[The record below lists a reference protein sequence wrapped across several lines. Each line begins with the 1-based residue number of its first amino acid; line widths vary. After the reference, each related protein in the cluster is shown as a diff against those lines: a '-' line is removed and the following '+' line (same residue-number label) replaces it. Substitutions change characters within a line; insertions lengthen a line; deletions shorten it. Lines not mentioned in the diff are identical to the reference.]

1 MRVALL
7 GTGKMGAA
15 IARRLQS
22 AGHELTLWNRT
33 AERARAVGVGNVA
46 ADPGEAAAG
55 AEVILSIL
63 FGPGSVRETYAA
75 VEPHAGQVFV
85 DMTTSGPDV
94 LEELALRLEPAGASL
109 LAAPIVGSIPAIE
122 EGSALIL
129 IGGEDAALER
139 ARPVLEAFGKP
150 EHVGSRRDAAAL
162 KLVANAMLAA
172 CNAAAA
178 ELLAAARREG
188 LDSETVFRLLTR
200 SVPYLQVRRR
210 GYLEGDHSRP
220 IFEVNSMIKD
230 LDLALG
236 LGHAAGAAMPT
247 IAEVRELF
255 GLAALEH
262 GGDEISAVIEVYG
275 T

>member
-75 VEPHAGQVFV
+75 IAPHAGQVFV

-129 IGGEDAALER
+129 IGGEDAAFER
-139 ARPVLEAFGKP
+139 ARPLLEAFGKP

-275 T
+275 S